1 VAVLPEP
8 TDAQIELRGSDL
20 EYSTCRGSG
29 AGGQHRN
36 KRDTAVQ
43 LRHLPSGILVRCEAE
58 RSQLQNK
65 ETARSILKARLW
77 QLQRDQ
83 AAGARSD
90 DRRRQIGSGMRGDKR
105 RTVRVQ
111 DDAVSDHVTG
121 KQWRFKQYARGDW

>member
-1 VAVLPEP
+1 MAVLPEP
-8 TDAQIELRGSDL
+8 TDAQIELRESDL

-43 LRHLPSGILVRCEAE
+43 LRHLPSGIVVRCEAE

-83 AAGARSD
+83 DAGARSD